1 VVAAAGCPTVALF
14 GRASHPIKTRPPAPK
29 VTVLQKPNLA
39 DVTVPEVLAAIAEVT
54 RDNERRP

>member
-54 RDNERRP
+54 REI